1 LSSRARD
8 RYTSALVARKSPA
21 DAPAA
26 GRKQTTPEIAAALGL
41 STQTIRRWAKA
52 GLLPTPE
59 RQHRGRRGVNSLY
72 PEHTLAQARWVK
84 KQLED
89 NRMTIPQV
97 LAALQAGEFKSGAE
111 ES

>member
-1 LSSRARD
+1 MAR
-8 RYTSALVARKSPA
+8 RSPA
-21 DAPAA
+21 DAAAA
-26 GRKQTTPEIAAALGL
+26 GRKQTTPELAEALGL

-84 KQLED
+84 NQLED

-97 LAALQAGEFKSGAE
+97 LAALQAGEFTRAQQDDA
-111 ES
+111 